1 MMPRVFFC
9 FLLILPAVWLAQ
21 ARADN
26 LPDLGDESA
35 AALSPAQELQL
46 GESIMREIH
55 ASPAYLDDPDIAD
68 YLNDLGLRLTSNSP
82 EPGRHFEFFLIEDN
96 TVNAFALPGG
106 YIGVHTG
113 LLLVAQS
120 ESELASVLGHEI
132 AHVTQHHVARM
143 IAAQHRAG
151 MASMAAL
158 ALAIL
163 AARSNANV
171 SEAAIAAAAA
181 APIQSGLTFTRENE
195 READRIGLQI
205 VEKSGFDAHA
215 MPVFFERLQRATRVY
230 DSGAPSYLR
239 THPVTYERI
248 AEIENRIQSLPYRQ
262 VPDSLDFQL
271 VRARLAARQ
280 GTPREAVQN
289 FSRMVSEHKYVSE
302 ASARYGLVFALLRA
316 NDLKRAGEELPALQ
330 ALARDDP
337 MVASLAAEVNVKR
350 GAIDQGLAIYKTAL
364 GSYPSRNS
372 LAYGYARALIGLGRY
387 RQAADFV
394 TDRIEDGQ
402 EDARLYE
409 LQAQAY
415 AALGKKLAHHR
426 AQAEAYLLRGN
437 LRGAIEQLQIAKA
450 AGDGDFYQQSAV
462 EARLKEL
469 MQLDTEQHRKN

>member
-1 MMPRVFFC
+1 
-9 FLLILPAVWLAQ
+9 
-21 ARADN
+21 
-26 LPDLGDESA
+26 
-35 AALSPAQELQL
+35 
-46 GESIMREIH
+46 
-55 ASPAYLDDPDIAD
+55 
-68 YLNDLGLRLTSNSP
+68 
-82 EPGRHFEFFLIEDN
+82 
-96 TVNAFALPGG
+96 
-106 YIGVHTG
+106 
-113 LLLVAQS
+113 
-120 ESELASVLGHEI
+120 
-132 AHVTQHHVARM
+132 
-143 IAAQHRAG
+143 
-151 MASMAAL
+151 
-158 ALAIL
+158 
-163 AARSNANV
+163 
-171 SEAAIAAAAA
+171 
-181 APIQSGLTFTRENE
+181 
-195 READRIGLQI
+195 
-205 VEKSGFDAHA
+205 
-215 MPVFFERLQRATRVY
+215 
-230 DSGAPSYLR
+230 
-239 THPVTYERI
+239 TYERI